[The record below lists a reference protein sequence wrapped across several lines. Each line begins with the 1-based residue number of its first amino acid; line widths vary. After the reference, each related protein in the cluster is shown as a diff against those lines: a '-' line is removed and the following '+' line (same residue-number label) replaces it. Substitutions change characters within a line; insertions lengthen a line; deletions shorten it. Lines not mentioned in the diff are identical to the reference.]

1 MRKSMLNAE
10 SVPETRDNQSL
21 APRHRHASN
30 LPDNLTDADDEAV
43 AAYLLDLMIASRR
56 MADKRGFRF
65 LAYLIGVAA
74 EESRL
79 LMLGRSAVKR
89 QGNASAPIR
98 STLKPAKD

>member
-1 MRKSMLNAE
+1 MRKSLLSTENLSPAKDHE
-10 SVPETRDNQSL
+10 SL
-21 APRHRHASN
+21 APRHRNTSN
-30 LPDNLTDADDEAV
+30 LPANLADADDEAV

-79 LMLGRSAVKR
+79 LMLGRSAISR
-89 QGNASAPIR
+89 TGGDEA
-98 STLKPAKD
+98 

>member
-1 MRKSMLNAE
+1 MHKSLSSAE
-10 SVPETRDNQSL
+10 DPVLMKDGDSF
-21 APRHRHASN
+21 APRHRSTSN
-30 LPDNLTDADDEAV
+30 LPDNLAEADDEAV

-79 LMLGRSAVKR
+79 LMLGRSAM
-89 QGNASAPIR
+89 GR
-98 STLKPAKD
+98 SGGDDI

>member
-1 MRKSMLNAE
+1 MRKSLSTAE
-10 SVPETRDNQSL
+10 DPVLTKDGDSL
-21 APRHRHASN
+21 APRHRSTSN
-30 LPDNLTDADDEAV
+30 LPDNLAEADDEAV

-79 LMLGRSAVKR
+79 LMLGRSAI
-89 QGNASAPIR
+89 GR
-98 STLKPAKD
+98 SGDDI

>member
-1 MRKSMLNAE
+1 MRKSMLSAE
-10 SVPETRDNQSL
+10 TVPESKDSQSL
-21 APRHRHASN
+21 EPRHRHASN

-89 QGNASAPIR
+89 PGDASTPIR
-98 STLKPAKD
+98 STLKPAED

>member
-1 MRKSMLNAE
+1 MRKSLLSAE
-10 SVPETRDNQSL
+10 NVAAVKDSESF
-21 APRHRHASN
+21 APRHRNTSN
-30 LPDNLTDADDEAV
+30 LPENLAEADDEAV

-79 LMLGRSAVKR
+79 LMLGRSAVSR
-89 QGNASAPIR
+89 RDEA
-98 STLKPAKD
+98 

>member
-1 MRKSMLNAE
+1 MRKSLLSAE
-10 SVPETRDNQSL
+10 RVPEAKDNESL

-79 LMLGRSAVKR
+79 LMLGRSAVSR
-89 QGNASAPIR
+89 QGDNS
-98 STLKPAKD
+98 